1 MRYYNYALYAS
12 AEQIKEK
19 TTINLREYAYE
30 NPIAA
35 VNNYM
40 YKRLDND
47 EFSLLIGKRKIQL
60 LQFSPMMK
68 RSGRSLMH
76 LLVLQGC

>member
-1 MRYYNYALYAS
+1 MRYYNFSLYAS
-12 AEQIKEK
+12 AEQIREN

-47 EFSLLIGKRKIQL
+47 VAFYKCAERRLFCKQNKNSSL
-60 LQFSPMMK
+60 
-68 RSGRSLMH
+68 
-76 LLVLQGC
+76 